1 MSAWA
6 GPTFQFVAERRAGSG
21 AAIQSATEPVL
32 VRGALTSWPAWSKW
46 SFETLARLRRA
57 DGSAVHCRFQDGL
70 VEQGATRPLPVLPVA
85 PYLAQ
90 LGSDAQRPLSPD
102 AGLLPQSRRRALGTA
117 DRFSLEWAR
126 LGRIERGRRYL
137 ADWPILREFP
147 ELRRDFAT
155 TALWSGRR
163 WTWEYVF
170 IGPADTVTGLHQDI
184 HDNWFCQLR
193 GTKEVLLFARDQ
205 SPRLFVSRKYNHGSV
220 LSEIDLLHLD
230 GQPSHAAELGR
241 AHGLYARV
249 EAGDALYI
257 PKFTWH
263 AVVALAPSI
272 SLGVFGLTAW
282 EVLTAGAW
290 SELKLLLHRA
300 RLFRWRNCI
309 CHESPADSRS
319 ARRAGD
325 DEPSFMRASWSG
337 DTHGAKESR
346 GGGP

>member
-21 AAIQSATEPVL
+21 AAIESAREPVL

-46 SFETLARLRRA
+46 SFESLARLRRT
-57 DGSAVHCRFQDGL
+57 DGSPVRCRFQEGL

-85 PYLAQ
+85 PYLEQ
-90 LGSDAQRPLSPD
+90 LGSDAQQPLSSD
-102 AGLLPQSRRRALGTA
+102 AGLLAESRRRALGAA
-117 DRFSLEWAR
+117 DRFSLDWTH

-147 ELRRDFAT
+147 ELRRDFT
-155 TALWSGRR
+155 TAALWSKGR

-205 SPRLFVSRKYNHGSV
+205 SPRLFVSRKYNHGSI

-230 GQPSHAAELGR
+230 RDSARAAEFGGAR
-241 AHGLYARV
+241 GLYARV

-282 EVLTAGAW
+282 EALTAGAW

-309 CHESPADSRS
+309 CHESPASSRPVDG
-319 ARRAGD
+319 AND
-325 DEPSFMRASWSG
+325 DESSFMRASWSR
-337 DTHGAKESR
+337 DTQGATESR